1 MGNKKTKGEVVYEA
15 SVSVEWNR
23 SWYNSFQY
31 WKKIEMLINEIF
43 NRGMPKTYEDYLSE
57 KLNEIE
63 KLNDEMNGV
72 ICH

>member
-1 MGNKKTKGEVVYEA
+1 MKQVFQLSETEVDII
-15 SVSVEWNR
+15 R
-23 SWYNSFQY
+23 SNTE
-31 WKKIEMLINEIF
+31 KIEMLIDEIF

>member
-1 MGNKKTKGEVVYEA
+1 MKQVFQLSETEVDII
-15 SVSVEWNR
+15 R
-23 SWYNSFQY
+23 SNTE
-31 WKKIEMLINEIF
+31 KIEMFINEIF

>member
-1 MGNKKTKGEVVYEA
+1 MKQVFQLSETEVDII
-15 SVSVEWNR
+15 R
-23 SWYNSFQY
+23 SNTE
-31 WKKIEMLINEIF
+31 KIEMLINEIF

>member
-1 MGNKKTKGEVVYEA
+1 MKQVFQLSETEVDII
-15 SVSVEWNR
+15 R
-23 SWYNSFQY
+23 SNTE
-31 WKKIEMLINEIF
+31 KIEMLINEIF

-63 KLNDEMNGV
+63 KLNDEMNGI

>member
-1 MGNKKTKGEVVYEA
+1 MKQVFQLSETEVDII
-15 SVSVEWNR
+15 R
-23 SWYNSFQY
+23 SNTER
-31 WKKIEMLINEIF
+31 IEMLIDEIF

-72 ICH
+72 IQS

>member
-1 MGNKKTKGEVVYEA
+1 MKQVFQLSETEVDII
-15 SVSVEWNR
+15 R
-23 SWYNSFQY
+23 SNTE
-31 WKKIEMLINEIF
+31 KIEMFINEIF

-63 KLNDEMNGV
+63 KLNDEMNSI